1 MRNAHLYKILR
12 RHGLVSLHL
21 SNREIGH
28 LRNLWGLNNERFLYM
43 RCLAAY
49 ICDELPPEGIFV
61 KELNTNFGG
70 TLTIELG
77 KVENE
82 EG

>member
-1 MRNAHLYKILR
+1 MKNAHLYKILR
-12 RHGLVSLHL
+12 RHGLVSLSL

-28 LRNLWGLNNERFLYM
+28 LKNVMGLKNEKFLLM
-43 RCLAAY
+43 RCLGAY

-61 KELNTNFGG
+61 KELNTKFGG
-70 TLTIELG
+70 TLTIDLG